1 MSPASI
7 ITAAGKPLAFF
18 VPRNIVAI
26 AWKETKA
33 YFTSPMAYI
42 VGAVFAAY
50 TGIIFVSSISRAF
63 PEASIRDLVT
73 PATFFFVI
81 LAPVLTM
88 RLIAEE
94 QKLGTLELLLT
105 APVRDYEVVIG
116 KYLASLLI
124 LMSCLALTLYFVL
137 LLYWYGDPDTG
148 PVMSSYIGMLLYGAA
163 ALSVGLFT
171 STLSA
176 NQIVSAVVA
185 IFILVFLGIIDLVAN
200 LVSGIGKE
208 VLEQMSLTRHLQDFP
223 RGVISTND
231 VIYYVSL
238 IALFL
243 FLAVRSLETR
253 RWR

>member
-1 MSPASI
+1 MSPASV
-7 ITAAGKPLAFF
+7 ITAAGKPLAFL

-50 TGIIFVSSISRAF
+50 TGVIFVFSVSGTF

-81 LAPVLTM
+81 LAPALTM

-94 QKLGTLELLLT
+94 QKMGTLELLLT

-124 LMSCLALTLYFVL
+124 LVSCLALTLYFVV

-148 PVMSSYIGMLLYGAA
+148 PVVSSYLGMLLYGAA

-171 STLSA
+171 SSLSA
-176 NQIVSAVVA
+176 NQIVSAVIA
-185 IFILVFLGIIDLVAN
+185 IFILVFLGIIDLVSD

-208 VLEQMSLTRHLQDFP
+208 VLEQMSLTRHLEDFP
-223 RGVISTND
+223 KGVIATND
-231 VIYYVSL
+231 LIYFVSL
-238 IALFL
+238 VALFL